1 MRGRKVSRRLSAGV
15 LGLLL
20 ISACSALP
28 GRAPTQLSLLPTR
41 TLAPART
48 VAPVT
53 PEPTF
58 TPRPISPSQDTNL
71 SPTNTPR
78 VSSMA
83 SCIDT
88 RPLFTPTTRATVTT
102 PGQIAFVTL
111 EGNIALSDAEGQNIQ
126 QVTSDAN
133 TLKGAELLRIYAFPT
148 FSGDGKSLAFVEYTT
163 ISGTDI
169 VTQTLMD
176 GPAQPKAKLLD
187 LYTTVDDNIPY
198 LEWSP
203 DGQAIAFLT
212 IHTDEGEL
220 RVVGKDGGTP
230 LTLEKG
236 SSAYWNWRNDSS
248 SLVAHIGGSP
258 ATDADAHISIV
269 GVKPVTPTR
278 LASVPG
284 NFKAPDYSP
293 DAQHM
298 LYVARSGDVD
308 DLVLAD
314 AAGEPMCS
322 IAPLEMGASF
332 AWSPDGRRVAWIDS
346 AHPDTTPA
354 PLYMLDLAA
363 GIKTRL
369 HDDAVAFFW
378 SPDSTRVAIY
388 SIVTDGEQTTFGVT
402 GGGKLDRPATQAQTS
417 SPLLRIEAVN
427 VSSGNALLIA
437 DTLPASTLL
446 SMLSYFDQYAHALTP
461 WSPDGRQFVFT
472 SASQTTDSIDLAVAT
487 LDAAGTRV
495 SLKRIGEGV
504 VAFWSPQ

>member
-20 ISACSALP
+20 LSACSALP
-28 GRAPTQLSLLPTR
+28 GRAPTQPPLLPTR

-58 TPRPISPSQDTNL
+58 TPRPGNPSQAMTP
-71 SPTNTPR
+71 SPTDMPR
-78 VSSMA
+78 ISSMT
-83 SCIDT
+83 SCIDA
-88 RPLFTPTTRATVTT
+88 RPLLTPTSRAPATG
-102 PGQIAFVTL
+102 PGQITFVTL
-111 EGNIALSDAEGQNIQ
+111 EGNIALSDAAGQNIQ
-126 QVTSDAN
+126 QMTTDAN
-133 TLKGAELLRIYAFPT
+133 TQGGEQLLRIYAFPT

-163 ISGTDI
+163 ISGTDT

-176 GPAQPKAKLLD
+176 GPAQPQAKMLD

-212 IHTDEGEL
+212 IHTDEGQL
-220 RVVGKDGGTP
+220 RVVRRDGGAP

-248 SLVAHIGGSP
+248 SLVAHIGGSR
-258 ATDADAHISIV
+258 ASDADAHISIV
-269 GVKPVTPTR
+269 DMQLVTPTR
-278 LASVPG
+278 LTSMPG
-284 NFKAPDYSP
+284 NFKSPGYSP

-314 AAGEPMCS
+314 AAGKPICS
-322 IAPLEMGASF
+322 VATLEIGASF

-346 AHPDTTPA
+346 AHPDVAPA
-354 PLYMLDLAA
+354 PLYMLDLQA
-363 GIKTRL
+363 GTQTRL

-378 SPDSTRVAIY
+378 SPDSTHLAVY
-388 SIVTDGEQTTFGVT
+388 SIVTNGQQTTFGIS
-402 GGGKLDRPATQAQTS
+402 GGVLDRPAAQAQS
-417 SPLLRIEAVN
+417 SAPLLRIEAVD
-427 VSSGNALLIA
+427 VSSGDALLIA
-437 DTLPASTLL
+437 DTLPASTLY

-472 SASQTTDSIDLAVAT
+472 SASQTADTIDLAVAT
-487 LDAAGTRV
+487 LNASGTSV
-495 SLKRIGEGV
+495 SLKRIGAGV

>member
-20 ISACSALP
+20 MSACSALP
-28 GRAPTQLSLLPTR
+28 GRAPTQPPLLPTR

-53 PEPTF
+53 PEATF
-58 TPRPISPSQDTNL
+58 TPRPISTSQETTL

-78 VSSMA
+78 ASSMA

-88 RPLFTPTTRATVTT
+88 RPLLKPTTRAPVTG

-126 QVTSDAN
+126 QMTTDAN
-133 TLKGAELLRIYAFPT
+133 TQKGEELLRIYAFPT

-176 GPAQPKAKLLD
+176 GLAQPQAKLLD
-187 LYTTVDDNIPY
+187 LYTTPDDNIPY

-203 DGQAIAFLT
+203 DGQSIAFLT
-212 IHTDEGEL
+212 IHTNEGEL
-220 RVVGKDGGTP
+220 RVVSKDGGTS
-230 LTLEKG
+230 LMLEKG

-269 GVKPVTPTR
+269 GMKLVTPTR
-278 LASVPG
+278 LTSVPG
-284 NFKAPDYSP
+284 NFKAPNYSP

-298 LYVARSGDVD
+298 LYVARNGDVD

-314 AAGEPMCS
+314 AAGKPICS
-322 IAPLEMGASF
+322 VAPLEIGASF
-332 AWSPDGRRVAWIDS
+332 GWSPDGLRVAWIDS
-346 AHPDTTPA
+346 AHPDMASA

-378 SPDSTRVAIY
+378 SPDSKRLAVY
-388 SIVTDGEQTTFGVT
+388 SIVTDGHQTTFGVT
-402 GGGKLDRPATQAQTS
+402 GGKLSRPASQAQTS
-417 SPLLRIEAVN
+417 SPLLRIEAVD

-437 DTLPASTLL
+437 DTLPASTLY

-461 WSPDGRQFVFT
+461 WSPNGRQFVFT
-472 SASQTTDSIDLAVAT
+472 SASQTTDTIDLAVAT
-487 LDAAGTRV
+487 LDAGGTGV